1 MPSLISGRV
10 QVTAPG
16 QLTNSRFQYLNLTQ
30 AQPALGDTPT
40 TSTGYTLVSTPNGI
54 KYTNSLG
61 NLVFSSGTITTN
73 ITNGNISLLTTGT
86 AAIQLQSNLVNV
98 SNSMAFN
105 SSTSYISLG
114 GRPSTRIPNYYE
126 GIAPPTNIQLW
137 EGDQWYDPIAD
148 VLYEYTLDNNGRSWV
163 DITGPYFSA
172 AAFVPANGLSFTGSQ
187 GFTGSRG
194 YPGSRGFAG
203 SYGDPG
209 RVGYTG
215 SASTATGYAGSKG
228 STGTQGVIGYTGS
241 ASTAT
246 GYVGSKGSTGTV
258 GFTGSTGT
266 VGFVGSKG
274 DPGLNATP
282 IGSTTNLQLNSLGVG
297 TTPSNVTGNITVAGN
312 INLTG
317 TPISAGNINITG
329 ALTQGLSD
337 ERLKTNLGN
346 ITNAL
351 DKVMSLNG
359 FYYEVNAIAQALG
372 YEVKREVGVSAQQVQ
387 KVLPEIVT
395 TAPIDAQY
403 LTIYYEKLTPLLIE
417 AIKELKNE
425 IDQLKGSI

>member
-86 AAIQLQSNLVNV
+86 AAIQLQSSLVNV

-114 GRPSTRIPNYYE
+114 GRRSTRIPNYYQ

-148 VLYEYTLDNNGRSWV
+148 VLYEYTLDNNGLSWV

-172 AAFVPANGLSFTGSQ
+172 AAYVPANGLSFTGSQ

-266 VGFVGSKG
+266 VGFVGSRG
-274 DPGLNATP
+274 IPGINTTP
-282 IGSTTNLQLNSLGVG
+282 IGASTDLQLNSLGVG
-297 TTPSNVTGNITVAGN
+297 TAPTGAT
-312 INLTG
+312 
-317 TPISAGNINITG
+317 GNINITG
-329 ALTQGLSD
+329 QLIQNLSD
-337 ERLKTNLGN
+337 DRLKTNLGN

-372 YEVKREVGVSAQQVQ
+372 YEVRREVGVSAQQVQ

-395 TAPIDAQY
+395 TAPIDDQY
-403 LTIYYEKLTPLLIE
+403 LTIYYERLTPLLIE

-425 IDQLKGSI
+425 IDQLKGST

>member
-86 AAIQLQSNLVNV
+86 AAIQLQSSLVNV

-114 GRPSTRIPNYYE
+114 GRRSTRIPNYYQ

-148 VLYEYTLDNNGRSWV
+148 VLYEYTLDNNGLSWV

-172 AAFVPANGLSFTGSQ
+172 AAYVPANGLSFTGSQ

-282 IGSTTNLQLNSLGVG
+282 VGPSTNLQLNGLGVG
-297 TTPSNVTGNITVAGN
+297 TAPLGSTGNIW
-312 INLTG
+312 
-317 TPISAGNINITG
+317 ITG

-337 ERLKTNLGN
+337 DRLKTNLGN

-372 YEVKREVGVSAQQVQ
+372 CEVRREVGVSAQQVQ

-395 TAPIDAQY
+395 TAPIDDQY
-403 LTIYYEKLTPLLIE
+403 LTIYYERLTPLLIE

-425 IDQLKGSI
+425 IDQLKGST